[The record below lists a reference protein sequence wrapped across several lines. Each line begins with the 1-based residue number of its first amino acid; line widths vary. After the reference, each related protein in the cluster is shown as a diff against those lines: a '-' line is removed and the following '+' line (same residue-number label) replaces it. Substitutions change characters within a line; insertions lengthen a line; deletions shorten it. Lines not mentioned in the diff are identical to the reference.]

1 MIEKMKFLSI
11 TGPKADIDRVVDTYL
26 SRYEIH
32 LENALSELKTVKDL
46 RPYIETNPYK
56 EKLNLA
62 RELAEKIGGQLQSVP
77 EKELPSQEEAAKTV
91 DDISSRLK
99 ELNDKKEELQAQ
111 IQTLKRSKDQ
121 VEPFT
126 ELNYSV
132 KEILGFQF
140 IKFRF
145 GRISREYFDKF
156 NSYVYETIDTVMFKC
171 LEDAE
176 YVWIVYF
183 VPEKLADKIDAIY
196 ASMHFERCFLP
207 DEYEGTPM
215 EAEHVLDDRIKA
227 LEAEKQ
233 EVEGKILQTLDEN
246 KKELAAARTRLER
259 FSVNF
264 DVRKMAACMENEEQ
278 EDYYILC
285 GWMSEKDTQA
295 FIEETK
301 DDDRITIIVE
311 EGREKFFGDP
321 PTKLQNPKFF
331 KPFEMFIRMYGLPSH
346 DEMDPTIF
354 VALTYTFIFG
364 AMFGDVGQGL
374 CLFIGGGLL
383 YKIKKWNLAG
393 IISVAGIFST
403 FFGFM
408 FGSFFGFEGTIIKPM
423 WLSPMHAM
431 MKLPFVGQLNTVFIV
446 AVAFGMV
453 LILLAMVFQIIN
465 AKKRGDKENLFF
477 SPNGVAGLVFYG
489 FLVLT
494 IVLYMTGHKTPGNI
508 MMIIFLGIP
517 VIMFLLKEPLGQLV
531 EGKKPKAEGGVGMF
545 LVQGFFELF
554 ETMLSFFSNTISFVR
569 IGAFAVSHAAMMEV
583 VLMLGGITDGAGN
596 PNWIIIVLGNI
607 IVCGLEG
614 LVVGIQ
620 VLRLEYYEM
629 FSRFYTGSGREFHPY
644 DNHAGKEN

>member
-1 MIEKMKFLSI
+1 MIVKMKFLSI
-11 TGPKADIDRVVDTYL
+11 SGPRTDIDRVSASYL
-26 SRYEIH
+26 SKYEMQ
-32 LENALSELKTVKDL
+32 LENAITELKTTDNLMPFMDV
-46 RPYIETNPYK
+46 NPYK
-56 EKLNLA
+56 EPLSKAEQYVLMLAQPKGEMDTSLTADEILTMIRDLNHDYLDLKA
-62 RELAEKIGGQLQSVP
+62 RE
-77 EKELPSQEEAAKTV
+77 
-91 DDISSRLK
+91 DRLK
-99 ELNDKKEELQAQ
+99 KQKEEL
-111 IQTLKRSKDQ
+111 LEKLHEL
-121 VEPFT
+121 EPFQPL
-126 ELNYSV
+126 ELNL
-132 KEILGFQF
+132 KEVYGYQYM
-140 IKFRF
+140 KVRF
-145 GRISREYFDKF
+145 GRVNVEY
-156 NSYVYETIDTVMFKC
+156 YQIDEIEKEIENVQKQMKDFLSVKAKKIRGARYK
-171 LEDAE
+171 LE
-176 YVWIVYF
+176 
-183 VPEKLADKIDAIY
+183 
-196 ASMHFERCFLP
+196 
-207 DEYEGTPM
+207 
-215 EAEHVLDDRIKA
+215 
-227 LEAEKQ
+227 
-233 EVEGKILQTLDEN
+233 
-246 KKELAAARTRLER
+246 EL
-259 FSVNF
+259 SNNF

-446 AVAFGMV
+446 AVAFGMA

-554 ETMLSFFSNTISFVR
+554 ETMLGFFSNTISFVR

>member
-56 EKLNLA
+56 EKLNIA
-62 RELAEKIGGQLQSVP
+62 RELAEKIGGQLP
-77 EKELPSQEEAAKTV
+77 EVSETELPTQEEAAKMV
-91 DDISSRLK
+91 DDLNSRLK

-121 VEPFT
+121 VAPFT

-446 AVAFGMV
+446 AVAFGMA